1 MKLLNPNLHFIFPSL
16 NLWPLY
22 IQVSNNVLF
31 VSLIQVKQLKEK
43 VEEDKGKDYP
53 AAAQKLI
60 YSGKFLGVS
69 FKNSLSIVVIVDKLK
84 LSEMANLRNLP
95 FCFLRPLN

>member
-1 MKLLNPNLHFIFPSL
+1 MLNPNFIFPSL
-16 NLWPLY
+16 NWHPLY
-22 IQVSNNVLF
+22 TWVSNNVLF

-60 YSGKFLGVS
+60 YSGKILKHFGVS
-69 FKNSLSIVVIVDKLK
+69 FKNSLSIVVVVDKMK
-84 LSEMANLRNLP
+84 LSEMANFRNWPWFALKGH
-95 FCFLRPLN
+95 